1 MSTIAACMCAYCHQA
16 QAPTVR
22 DMICH
27 PFHSCVE
34 AAVELA
40 VLCVRWGSDAVNHKL
55 SCSVKVEQ
63 FCRTLWPI
71 HYSTQGSWA
80 ITQPSTS

>member
-1 MSTIAACMCAYCHQA
+1 MCHHMSTIAACMCAYCHQA

-40 VLCVRWGSDAVNHKL
+40 VLCVCVDVLGV
-55 SCSVKVEQ
+55 
-63 FCRTLWPI
+63 
-71 HYSTQGSWA
+71 
-80 ITQPSTS
+80 